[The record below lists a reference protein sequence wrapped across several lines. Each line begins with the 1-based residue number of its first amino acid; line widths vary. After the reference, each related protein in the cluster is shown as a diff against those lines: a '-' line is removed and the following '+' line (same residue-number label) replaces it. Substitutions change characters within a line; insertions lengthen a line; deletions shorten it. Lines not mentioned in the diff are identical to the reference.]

1 MKLRTQV
8 ETAAGEWLWS
18 SGQTVDKDGK
28 LGNSILCMWRKRRT
42 REGKWSSSQVIQQ
55 TTKTDAEGPT
65 SPEGRDGPG
74 HRMVGPVTLATSLL
88 PLTHPVV
95 AQTSSH
101 ACICPLDNHRKVENF
116 QQPMDYVEVF
126 LPLFY
131 TISSSFSSSLLSL
144 IFLR

>member
-1 MKLRTQV
+1 MENR
-8 ETAAGEWLWS
+8 
-18 SGQTVDKDGK
+18 
-28 LGNSILCMWRKRRT
+28 NSIICMWRRRRT
-42 REGKWSSSQVIQQ
+42 REGKWSSGQVIQQ

-65 SPEGRDGPG
+65 SPEGGDGPD

-95 AQTSSH
+95 AQTSSLD
-101 ACICPLDNHRKVENF
+101 CICPLDNHRKVENF

-144 IFLR
+144 MFLR